1 MPKVILTLDEQDYHS
16 LLLNGA
22 LMDTKYSFKVLP
34 ETDSL
39 KEDDTY
45 KQLLKDYHKS
55 SDKLNEY
62 VFNKITNGK
71 NN

>member
-1 MPKVILTLDEQDYHS
+1 MPKVIITLDEKDYHA

-22 LMDTKYSFKVLP
+22 LMETKYSFKVLA

-45 KQLLKDYHKS
+45 KQLLKEYHKS

-62 VFNKITNGK
+62 VFNKTTNGK